1 MGPLISAMLA
11 MLAILAIF
19 AGIYSVAERPA
30 EVAARLQAYAL
41 AAEQRRRQE
50 QEGPHGVQRLL
61 GALDHLLSGQSLVR
75 RIALRLAQ
83 ANIRATVPEFLL
95 LVMAAGMAGGA
106 IGYALQGHVLSGIAG
121 ALVGLALPWAFVE
134 RRRYRRI
141 KAFHDQLVDVLV
153 LIIGSLRSGHGLQNA
168 LELAS
173 REMGPPASEEFARVL
188 REMGFGL
195 SQTEALNNL
204 VARMETDDLQLVVTA
219 VNISHEVGGS
229 LSLVLEKIAE
239 TLRERVR
246 LQGEIRVLTTQQR
259 LTSYLLV
266 LLPIFLAVII
276 SLLNPQY
283 MSGFLRPGLTR
294 LIPVGILAM
303 ELVGFFLTRRLGSI
317 DV

>member
-1 MGPLISAMLA
+1 MLA
-11 MLAILAIF
+11 MMAVLAIF
-19 AGIYSVAERPA
+19 AGIYTVVERPA
-30 EVAARLQAYAL
+30 DVAARLQAYAL
-41 AAEQRRRQE
+41 AAERRRREE
-50 QEGPHGVQRLL
+50 QGQRGLRKPL
-61 GALDHLLSGQSLVR
+61 ATLDRLLSGQSLAR
-75 RIALRLAQ
+75 RVALRLAQ

-95 LVMAAGMAGGA
+95 LVVATGMAGTA
-106 IGYALQGHVLSGIAG
+106 LGYALQGHILSAIAG
-121 ALVGLALPWAFVE
+121 AIVGLSLPWAFLE

-141 KAFHDQLVDVLV
+141 KAFHDQLIDVLV
-153 LIIGSLRSGHGLQNA
+153 LIVGSLRSGHGLQNA

-173 REMGPPASEEFARVL
+173 REMGPPASEEFGRVL

-266 LLPIFLAVII
+266 LLPIFLAVVI
-276 SLLNPQY
+276 SLMNPQY

-294 LIPVGILAM
+294 LIPIGILAM
-303 ELVGFFLTRRLGSI
+303 ELIGFLLTRRMARL

>member
-1 MGPLISAMLA
+1 MSAIISALLA
-11 MLAILAIF
+11 MMAILAIF
-19 AGIYSVAERPA
+19 AGVYTVVERPA
-30 EVAARLQAYAL
+30 DVAARLQAYAL
-41 AAEQRRRQE
+41 AGVSRKPEEDEGQRGLARW
-50 QEGPHGVQRLL
+50 LA
-61 GALDHLLSGQSLVR
+61 ALDRFLSGQSLAR

-83 ANIRATVPEFLL
+83 ANVRATVPEFLL
-95 LVMAAGMAGGA
+95 MVVAAGMAGGTL
-106 IGYALQGHVLSGIAG
+106 GYALQGHLLSAAAG
-121 ALVGLALPWAFVE
+121 AVLGLALPWAFIE

-141 KAFHDQLVDVLV
+141 RAFHDQLIDVLM

-195 SQTEALNNL
+195 GQTEALNNL

-239 TLRERVR
+239 TLRERIR
-246 LQGEIRVLTTQQR
+246 LQGELRVLTTQQR

-266 LLPIFLAVII
+266 ALPIFLAVVL
-276 SLLNPQY
+276 SLMNPQY
-283 MSGFLRPGLTR
+283 MSGFLQPGPTR

-303 ELVGFFLTRRLGSI
+303 ELVGFFLTRRMARI
-317 DV
+317 DI